1 MSSIPSLLASL
12 RNDDDANKGD
22 DDWSSKHSFDARLLR
37 LLETIGEDIFREKS
51 SRVRLKM
58 KHADSIAEK
67 VNVRLNACKI
77 ELERMGNSIGV
88 ERKVE
93 DVVVVVDDDD
103 DDDDDDE
110 TVERGELGD

>member
-12 RNDDDANKGD
+12 RNDDAANKGD

-51 SRVRLKM
+51 SRVLGVKM
-58 KHADSIAEK
+58 KHAESIAEK
-67 VNVRLNACKI
+67 VCVRLNACKI

-93 DVVVVVDDDD
+93 DAVVVVDD
-103 DDDDDDE
+103 
-110 TVERGELGD
+110 LSLIHI